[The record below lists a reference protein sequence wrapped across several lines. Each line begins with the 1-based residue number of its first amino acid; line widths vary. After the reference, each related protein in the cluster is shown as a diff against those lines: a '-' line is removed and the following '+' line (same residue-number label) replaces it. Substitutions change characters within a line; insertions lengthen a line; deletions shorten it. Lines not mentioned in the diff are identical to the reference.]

1 MRIAHG
7 RALRAQGGALRTDG
21 EIPQVDG
28 RALRILLAAAGG
40 CLAALVLAQ
49 LVLPGLA
56 AQRVRDQLRKYGTLR
71 SVSVSAFPAVE
82 LLWGSG
88 DSVKV
93 SASSLSIGPTQAIDE
108 LWRARGIDR
117 MEIRAEDLQ
126 IGPLKMT
133 GATIEERGGELQ
145 AQGSVRQSALQGVL
159 PGDFEVQPEVSEDG
173 EVRVRA
179 SGSLFG
185 VRTSV
190 QAVVSAQEGKLV
202 AQPEGFLFAGLARI
216 TLFSDQRLL
225 VQGVS
230 LIAQSGAGED
240 TSYLLRIWGKLH

>member
-7 RALRAQGGALRTDG
+7 RVPRSQGGALR
-21 EIPQVDG
+21 IHG
-28 RALRILLAAAGG
+28 RAPRVVLAIAGG

-49 LVLPGLA
+49 LVLPSLA
-56 AQRVRDQLRKYGTLR
+56 ARRVRDQLGRYGSLK
-71 SVSVSAFPAVE
+71 SVSVSAFPAIE

-88 DSVKV
+88 GSVSV
-93 SASSLSIGPTQAIDE
+93 SAGSLSIGPTQAVDE

-117 MEIRAEDLQ
+117 MDIHAESLQ
-126 IGPLKMT
+126 IGPLRMSQASIHKH
-133 GATIEERGGELQ
+133 GGEVQ
-145 AQGSVRQSALQGVL
+145 AQGSVQRSALQDVL
-159 PGDFEVQPEVSEDG
+159 PGDFEVQPEASEDG

-202 AQPEGFLFAGLARI
+202 AQPEGFPFAGLARI
-216 TLFSDQRLL
+216 TLFSDPRLL

-230 LIAQSGAGED
+230 LVAQSGSTED
-240 TSYLLRIWGKLH
+240 PSYRLRIWGKLH

>member
-7 RALRAQGGALRTDG
+7 RVPRSQGGALR
-21 EIPQVDG
+21 IHG
-28 RALRILLAAAGG
+28 RAPRIVLATAGG

-56 AQRVRDQLRKYGTLR
+56 AQRVRDQLSRYGSLR

-88 DSVKV
+88 DSVNV
-93 SASSLSIGPTQAIDE
+93 SAGKLSIGPTQAVDE
-108 LWRARGIDR
+108 LSRARGIDR
-117 MEIRAEDLQ
+117 MDIHAESIQ
-126 IGPLKMT
+126 IGPLRMS
-133 GATIEERGGELQ
+133 GASIEKRGGEVQ
-145 AQGSVRQSALQGVL
+145 ARGSVRRSALQDVI
-159 PGDFEVQPEVSEDG
+159 PGGFEVQPEASEDG

-179 SGSLFG
+179 TGSLFG

-190 QAVVSAQEGKLV
+190 QAVVNAQEGKLV

-216 TLFSDQRLL
+216 TLFSDPRLL
-225 VQGVS
+225 IRGVS
-230 LIAQSGAGED
+230 LVAQPGSTED
-240 TSYLLRIWGKLH
+240 PSYRLRIWGTLH